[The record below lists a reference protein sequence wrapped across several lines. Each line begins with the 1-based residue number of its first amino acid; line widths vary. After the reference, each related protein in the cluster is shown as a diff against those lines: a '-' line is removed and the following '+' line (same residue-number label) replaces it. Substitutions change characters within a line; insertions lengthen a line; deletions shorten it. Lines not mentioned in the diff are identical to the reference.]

1 MLEPAPV
8 TAPTALIT
16 GATAGIGAAFVRR
29 YAQDGYD
36 LVLVARDVPRLEAQA
51 ADLRRR
57 FGGAVEVLAADLTD
71 RAQVRRVE
79 ERLADR
85 SRPVDV
91 LVNNAGYGLNHRFVG
106 GDLDAEERLFDVL
119 ARAVLRL
126 SGAAVPGMVAR
137 GRGDIITVSSVAGFA
152 PLGTYSAAKAYAT
165 AFTQGLAAELEGTG
179 VRALALC
186 PGYVRTELHERAGI
200 NVSMIPERLWLDA
213 DDLVAACLAD
223 LADGKSISVPGAAY
237 KAASVATRLVPRDA
251 LRRASRRINGR
262 RGR

>member
-1 MLEPAPV
+1 MLEPPPV

-36 LVLVARDVPRLEAQA
+36 LVLVARDVPRLELQA
-51 ADLRRR
+51 EDLRRR
-57 FGGAVEVLAADLTD
+57 FGGQVEVLGADLSD
-71 RAQVRRVE
+71 REQLRRVE
-79 ERLADR
+79 GRLADR

-106 GDLDAEERLFDVL
+106 GDLDAEEQMFDVL

-137 GRGDIITVSSVAGFA
+137 GRGAVITVSSVASFA

-165 AFTQGLAAELEGTG
+165 TFTQGLAGELAGTG

-186 PGYVRTELHERAGI
+186 PGYVRTELHRRAGMD
-200 NVSMIPERLWLDA
+200 VSMIPDRLWLDA
-213 DDLVAACLAD
+213 DELVDACLRD

-237 KAASVATRLVPRDA
+237 KAISAVTRLVPREA
-251 LRRASRRINGR
+251 LRRAGQRVNGR